1 MESAP
6 GPSSGGEAWSGSPR
20 KKPKL
25 EICRSGYVFN
35 VTDRQLSSNGTPM
48 IYFNLETEDG
58 IKKGVCYDMNLEKS
72 LLSISEKRSPVK
84 LRRVIDYGEPANPKL
99 ASIGINER
107 SIIQNL
113 EKSEINFE
121 ASELVKT
128 SPSKKKNEKSE
139 PIKYRIDSLSE
150 VRKLSKGD
158 VIEEVFGIVH
168 LAGAEQKIQTT
179 AWEKKEVLM
188 IENVVIAD
196 STSTIRATF
205 WGEEFA
211 KQLKEG
217 VKYKFT
223 EMKVDIWKKKYK
235 LVGSK
240 KTSLTIV
247 NDDAND
253 IATEEAKS
261 IISEKEVERVLQVS
275 NWEKYYSCP
284 GCKTKYSELSTVEL
298 VECACGAM
306 TLLEDCVRK
315 CNLKLKF
322 AGESKWFTAFQDVL
336 GGVLNV
342 SFDEL
347 WAMRKEEIAV
357 RILRLKNLRVVLDEE
372 FSVVEVLQLMGADS
386 GSLTSVNMN
395 EVKDDEVNVI
405 LQSDGQKKPGEPE
418 HATVADEGKTKQD

>member
-35 VTDRQLSSNGTPM
+35 VTDRHLSSNGTPM

-84 LRRVIDYGEPANPKL
+84 LRRVIDYGESANPKL

-168 LAGAEQKIQTT
+168 LAGDETENT
-179 AWEKKEVLM
+179 NHGMGEKGGAHDRKRCYCGQHVHYQGHILGRRVCE
-188 IENVVIAD
+188 
-196 STSTIRATF
+196 AT
-205 WGEEFA
+205 
-211 KQLKEG
+211 QRR
-217 VKYKFT
+217 
-223 EMKVDIWKKKYK
+223 
-235 LVGSK
+235 S
-240 KTSLTIV
+240 
-247 NDDAND
+247 
-253 IATEEAKS
+253 
-261 IISEKEVERVLQVS
+261 
-275 NWEKYYSCP
+275 
-284 GCKTKYSELSTVEL
+284 
-298 VECACGAM
+298 
-306 TLLEDCVRK
+306 
-315 CNLKLKF
+315 
-322 AGESKWFTAFQDVL
+322 
-336 GGVLNV
+336 
-342 SFDEL
+342 
-347 WAMRKEEIAV
+347 
-357 RILRLKNLRVVLDEE
+357 
-372 FSVVEVLQLMGADS
+372 
-386 GSLTSVNMN
+386 
-395 EVKDDEVNVI
+395 
-405 LQSDGQKKPGEPE
+405 
-418 HATVADEGKTKQD
+418 